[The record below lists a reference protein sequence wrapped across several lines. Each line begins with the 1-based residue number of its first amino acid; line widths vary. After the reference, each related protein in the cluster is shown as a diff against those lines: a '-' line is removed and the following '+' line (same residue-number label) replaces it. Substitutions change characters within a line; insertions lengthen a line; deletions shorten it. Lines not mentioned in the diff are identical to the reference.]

1 MPTMRVL
8 WEIDVEVPDE
18 GTAQEQAI
26 AAARLA
32 RECQNEGTTALVFL
46 VKPFDEVEERDF
58 SDWYGVDLD
67 EPEEVE
73 MVMDLVEHDEEECP

>member
-8 WEIDVEVPDE
+8 WEIDVDVPDE

-32 RECQNEGTTALVFL
+32 RECQHEGTTALVFL
-46 VKPFDEVEERDF
+46 VKPFDEGEERDF
-58 SDWYGVDLD
+58 YDWYGVDLD

-73 MVMDLVEHDEEECP
+73 MVMDLVDHDGEE